1 MPEISII
8 IPVYNAETTLKL
20 CVDSILSQSF
30 KDFELLLIDDGS
42 KDKSP
47 AICDLYAKTDSRVRV
62 FHKQNGGVSAA
73 RNLGLEHAEGKW
85 ITFIDSDD
93 YVESCFLTDCST
105 HSSDLMLVGMKSFRA
120 HNPRIYTIY
129 NYEKTTTLSNE
140 ELKGLLMKSVS
151 DLLFRS
157 PCAKFYKRELIG
169 NIRFHEDMKVAED
182 ACFVLDYLTNVNSIR
197 CERTGS
203 YVIRLSPQS
212 ANVKYSL
219 DVDNAIRSL
228 GYLHRAYKYVDEKF
242 KIGRYGFFSF
252 IGYFKYISQDDW
264 RNKKSRWFCNKQIK
278 ELYKYVWPELSSK
291 QRFNLMGSF
300 LLGWLQH

>member
-1 MPEISII
+1 MSSICII
-8 IPVYNAETTLKL
+8 IPVYNSESTLHQ
-20 CVDSILSQSF
+20 CVDSILTQDY
-30 KDFELLLIDDGS
+30 KDFEVLLIDDGS
-42 KDKSP
+42 KDNSP
-47 AICDLYAKTDSRVRV
+47 AICDEYAEKDNRVKV
-62 FHKQNGGVSAA
+62 FHIQNSGVSTA
-73 RNLGLEHAEGKW
+73 RNVGLDNAKGDW
-85 ITFIDSDD
+85 VTFIDSDD
-93 YVESCFLTDCST
+93 YIESCFLTDCST
-105 HSSDLMLVGMKSFRA
+105 LSSDLMIVGMKSFRA
-120 HNPRIYTIY
+120 PNPRIYTIY
-129 NYEKTTTLSNE
+129 NYEKPATLSNE

-157 PCAKFYKRELIG
+157 PCAKFYRRELIG

-182 ACFVLDYLTNVNSIR
+182 ACFVLNYLTNINSIH

-228 GYLHRAYKYVDEKF
+228 GYLLQAYKYVDEKF
-242 KIGRYGFFSF
+242 KIGRSGFFSF

-278 ELYKYVWPELSSK
+278 ELYKYVWPDLSLRQK
-291 QRFNLMGSF
+291 FNLMGSF
-300 LLGWLQH
+300 LLRR